1 MVRRLIIMIPQLIA
15 LSIIIFILAEFMP
28 GDALSGEIDP
38 NVSPERLE
46 ELRQMF
52 GFYDP
57 WYVKYTR
64 WIGNII
70 RGDFGRSIAHQM
82 PVTQII
88 GQRIG
93 NTFRL
98 SLFSVVLVYL
108 ISIPLGILSGRF
120 SGRAL
125 DKGILFYTFV
135 MFAMPVVVLALLAIW
150 IFSLRLGWFPFSGSV
165 DVLITRATN
174 PIAWHMSRLHHLILP
189 SIVSAL
195 MTIGIIQ
202 FLRMGII
209 DNKNSDYAITA
220 RSKGV
225 PEGKVFSR
233 HVLRNSIIP
242 IVSGIG
248 FTIVGLLGGGV
259 LIERTFNYPGMGSL
273 FMDAIMRRDYSVV
286 NTLVLFYGA
295 LSVIGGLLS
304 DIGLTIADPRIRIK

>member
-93 NTFRL
+93 NTC
-98 SLFSVVLVYL
+98 SNKCTGKS
-108 ISIPLGILSGRF
+108 
-120 SGRAL
+120 
-125 DKGILFYTFV
+125 
-135 MFAMPVVVLALLAIW
+135 IW
-150 IFSLRLGWFPFSGSV
+150 IYRMAAIPYQYSQNRC
-165 DVLITRATN
+165 IC
-174 PIAWHMSRLHHLILP
+174 IA
-189 SIVSAL
+189 
-195 MTIGIIQ
+195 
-202 FLRMGII
+202 
-209 DNKNSDYAITA
+209 Y
-220 RSKGV
+220 
-225 PEGKVFSR
+225 
-233 HVLRNSIIP
+233 
-242 IVSGIG
+242 
-248 FTIVGLLGGGV
+248 
-259 LIERTFNYPGMGSL
+259 
-273 FMDAIMRRDYSVV
+273 
-286 NTLVLFYGA
+286 
-295 LSVIGGLLS
+295 
-304 DIGLTIADPRIRIK
+304 